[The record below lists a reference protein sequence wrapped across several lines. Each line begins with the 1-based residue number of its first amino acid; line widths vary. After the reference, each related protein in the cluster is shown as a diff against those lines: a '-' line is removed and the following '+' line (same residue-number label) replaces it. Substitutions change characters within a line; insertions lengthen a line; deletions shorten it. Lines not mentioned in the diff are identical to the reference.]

1 MQGSSDKVYDE
12 NEYIGLEVT
21 GNSALYQGDYKI
33 VRNRPPTGDNIWHLY
48 NLANDPGET
57 DDLVMASLLAVRML
71 QVLTSYHKELDTH
84 LTDFSEETLEPMPFV
99 AMF

>member
-1 MQGSSDKVYDE
+1 
-12 NEYIGLEVT
+12 
-21 GNSALYQGDYKI
+21 
-33 VRNRPPTGDNIWHLY
+33 
-48 NLANDPGET
+48 
-57 DDLVMASLLAVRML
+57 MACLLAVRML